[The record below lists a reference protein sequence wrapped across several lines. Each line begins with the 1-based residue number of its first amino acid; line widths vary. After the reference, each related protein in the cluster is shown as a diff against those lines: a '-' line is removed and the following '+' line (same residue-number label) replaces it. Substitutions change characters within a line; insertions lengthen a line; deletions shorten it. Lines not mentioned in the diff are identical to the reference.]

1 MKRFNDSLYKD
12 VYECF
17 DALPNPIT
25 KIPIIKNY
33 PEKGTYFNL
42 LTGVYDEMLEG
53 IMDKEDVEKKNYT
66 FFKKTQSWTHFFDL
80 RYIKKLDVLCLR
92 AYAFCFDW
100 DGNFTPFCLRS
111 AKIFYKDKTIL
122 DMPEAAIYDKGKS
135 MHFYQYVAS
144 NVFVDKKTTDFS
156 TTNTTLY
163 KAVENALKIGRAH
176 LSYINCASYTQ
187 KMEGARK
194 HDKVLGF
201 NGEKW
206 EDFAKIFSDFYGGN
220 LKTVAA
226 GRVIDITE
234 TVKNFGTFIHYKEPK
249 GMKKEKVKENK
260 YLSLSLPNIP
270 YEPKYKEI
278 TGFAQSVTA
287 DVSVLRLLKKDDTK
301 KEMID
306 ISKIFIEKGKTVA
319 FRQNDAG
326 DWVKSN
332 LSSILNWD
340 FDVYGISE
348 KALDKTL
355 FRFTEDIVKDI
366 TNIPYASAL
375 AIVLGNPIIEQL
387 YKTEA
392 KDVIIDVL
400 NNKGWSSNIKNVL
413 KNSFGKIDY
422 TKKSVHQK
430 LGLNKYQ
437 FKKLVSIYNDIDI
450 SCNHDAFARIKR
462 CFTPIDF
469 NESRYWR
476 IKQSNVFV
484 DLSSIDNDTFDN
496 VCNVIFKKTTG
507 GRNNFEGI
515 LIGYLPYFSAQIT
528 TLYGI
533 PSAIKTLNLF
543 AETISLPEISGIDY
557 SNGYRLVEYYSDYI
571 NMVNT
576 ISTQQDDAIKRFPPF
591 FDPKHFVASITA
603 MHNLVAE
610 IATEIRNENFK
621 IAFEKETQKLDK
633 WTFNDK
639 EFTVIRP
646 KKMVDLTEEGIKLHH
661 CVGGYIQRVA
671 NGVTNIMFIRK
682 TEEVDKPF
690 FTVEISNS
698 GAIEQIHGLCN
709 CNVEK
714 GSNLEK
720 FVQKWTKEKKLK
732 TTYYDKI
739 R

>member
-25 KIPIIKNY
+25 KIPVIKNY

-42 LTGVYDEMLEG
+42 LTGIYDEMLEG

-80 RYIKKLDVLCLR
+80 RYIKKLDALCLR

-122 DMPEAAIYDKGKS
+122 DMPEAIIYDRGKS
-135 MHFYQYVAS
+135 IHFYQYVAS
-144 NVFVDKKTTDFS
+144 NIFVDKKTTDFS
-156 TTNTTLY
+156 AMNTVLY
-163 KAVENALKIGRAH
+163 NGVKDILKIGSAH
-176 LSYINCASYTQ
+176 LSYISCASYTQ

-194 HDKVLGF
+194 HNKVLGF

-206 EDFAKIFSDFYGGN
+206 EDFAKILSDFYGGN

-249 GMKKEKVKENK
+249 GMKKESVKKNK
-260 YLSLSLPNIP
+260 YLSLTLPDIP
-270 YEPKYKEI
+270 YESKYQNI
-278 TGFAQSVTA
+278 IGFAQSVTT
-287 DVSVLRLLKKDDTK
+287 DISVLRLLKKDDAK
-301 KEMID
+301 KEMTD
-306 ISKIFIEKGKTVA
+306 ISKIFVEKGKAVA
-319 FRQNDAG
+319 FRKNDAG

-332 LSSILNWD
+332 LTSILNWD
-340 FDVYGISE
+340 FDVYGVSE

-355 FRFTEDIVKDI
+355 FRFTEDILKDI
-366 TNIPYASAL
+366 TKIPYASAL

-387 YKTEA
+387 YKSEA
-392 KDVIIDVL
+392 KDVIIEIL
-400 NNKGWSSNIKNVL
+400 NNNHWSANIKNIL

-422 TKKSVHQK
+422 TKKSVYQK

-437 FKKLVSIYNDIDI
+437 FKKLVSIYFDEKVNY
-450 SCNHDAFARIKR
+450 HKDAFARIKR
-462 CFTPIDF
+462 CFTPIVFD
-469 NESRYWR
+469 NSRYWHLV
-476 IKQSNVFV
+476 QENVFV
-484 DLSSIDNDTFDN
+484 DLSPIDNNTFDN
-496 VCNVIFKKTTG
+496 ICNIVFKTPATSF
-507 GRNNFEGI
+507 NSFENII
-515 LIGYLPYFSAQIT
+515 LGYLPNFSAQIT
-528 TLYGI
+528 TLYNMS
-533 PSAIKTLNLF
+533 SAIKVLSLF
-543 AETISLPEISGIDY
+543 GETINLPETCKIEY
-557 SNGYRLVEYYSDYI
+557 SNSYRLIEYYSDYI
-571 NMVNT
+571 NMVHT
-576 ISTQQDDAIKRFPPF
+576 ISTQQEDATKRFPPF
-591 FDPKHFVASITA
+591 FDPKHFEVSVTA

-610 IATEIRNENFK
+610 IATEIRNENYK
-621 IAFEKETQKLDK
+621 KAFEKETQKLDK
-633 WTFNDK
+633 WLFNDK
-639 EFTVIRP
+639 EFTVVKP
-646 KKMVDLTEEGIKLHH
+646 EKMVDLTEEGIKLHH

-690 FTVEISNS
+690 YTVEITND
-698 GAIEQIHGLCN
+698 GAIQQIHGLCN

-720 FVQKWTKEKKLK
+720 FVQKWTKERKLK